1 MTLVPALQVEER
13 WDTTK
18 KYFSEFLP
26 QQKTFKTTEK
36 NEKYTRISKCL
47 RDEIKILIQIAFV
60 IDVSAP
66 YMKFLTVFQSEGPLI
81 HNIQ

>member
-1 MTLVPALQVEER
+1 MGYYQEIFFRIPS
-13 WDTTK
+13 TTK
-18 KYFSEFLP
+18 DI
-26 QQKTFKTTEK
+26 QDNRK
-36 NEKYTRISKCL
+36 NEKYTLISKCL

-60 IDVSAP
+60 IGVSAP